1 MSINDGH
8 SHWLP
13 KEIVENASFF
23 HPAWSD
29 IETQLKAMDGA
40 GIEKALLTYPTT
52 DAHLNTEGGWRA
64 VATVFNNGVA
74 EIVKKYAGRFIG
86 SFIVPFGEPE
96 LMLKECRRAYKE
108 LGLKA
113 LSLASSYN
121 GAYLDEEIFFGVYE
135 FCRKSKIPVFVHS
148 QIIEPIG
155 SERVNDPLLSPVIEY
170 VFDLTM
176 CAGKLMMS
184 GIFTKFPDLKFV
196 FAHFGGAL
204 PFIRERF
211 DTTYNML
218 RGINFVKDL
227 GRMPSEILSGIY
239 FDTSGCG
246 SASVLQCALE
256 MAGSSRVLFGS
267 DWPANRDLQGSIDV
281 VRNSGLQEE
290 EKKKVLSKNF
300 SDILNLK

>member
-29 IETQLKAMDGA
+29 IGTQIKAMGAA

-52 DAHLNTEGGWRA
+52 DAHLHTEGGWQGIA
-64 VATVFNNGVA
+64 AIFNNGVSD
-74 EIVKKYAGRFIG
+74 IVKKYPDRFIG
-86 SFIVPFGEPE
+86 SFILPFGEPE

-135 FCRKSKIPVFVHS
+135 FCRKNRIPIFVHS

-155 SERVNDPLLSPVIEY
+155 SERVNDPLLGPVIEY

-184 GIFTKFPDLKFV
+184 GVFTKFPDLKFV
-196 FAHFGGAL
+196 FAHFGGVL
-204 PFIRERF
+204 PFIKERF

-218 RGINFVKDL
+218 RGINLVKDL
-227 GRMPSEILSGIY
+227 GGMPSEILSRIY
-239 FDTSGCG
+239 IDTSGCK

-256 MAGSSRVLFGS
+256 MSGSARMLFGS
-267 DWPANRDLQGSIDV
+267 DWPANRALQGSIDV

-290 EKKKVLSKNF
+290 EKEKVLSKNF